1 MQLPENRLKAVFEQ
15 SPLGIQVCSANGDSL
30 WANRAWEQLWDS
42 PRDQLEGSN
51 LLKDPQV
58 KAMGLQTD
66 FERALNGE
74 TVSLPATYFDPG
86 QIGQRGRARW
96 VKTVMYP
103 ITDASGTVQEVVIT
117 HEDVTERRQAEEALR
132 ERTEQLTSI
141 YDTVADVIFDLEVGN
156 DGQFRFVSVNQAFL
170 ATTGL
175 TIDQVVGKRVEEVIP
190 EPSLSMVLEKYRE
203 AIGKKKVVRWEETS
217 DFATGRLTGEV
228 SIAPLFNSAG
238 QCTHLIGGVHDI
250 TERKRSEANIRQYAD
265 IVENMQIGLYV
276 FHLEDPNDD
285 RSLRLVS
292 ANSAAL
298 EFSGTTSEEVIGK
311 TLDEGFPDLR
321 EQGIPQKYAEVI
333 RTQKAVELEVVYYDD
348 SQSLDTAFA
357 VKAFPLSNNHL
368 GVAFES
374 ITERRRTEH
383 ELNRRAHEF
392 AALHEITKDLSSEL
406 DVAKL
411 LETIVARTNIL
422 LGSSGGFIYLYDS
435 VQDELVLTNA
445 TEIGVPIGTRLKI
458 GEGMAGKVA
467 ATRQSLIIDDYQAW
481 QGKAEAFQD
490 LPFHSIVEVPMIY
503 GGELV
508 GILGVEIY
516 DDPTRKFDENDARL
530 LSLFAG
536 YAAIAVRNARLLNET
551 NIHSRNLTLLYEA
564 GLALNRELNPRSQVR
579 AFFEIILRGLKA
591 ENAVFFRY
599 NEVSGDLHFES
610 GVGGNLDLEGLKQ
623 VRFPVGEAR
632 GLVGWVAKNRQPLYV
647 ADVQTDPR
655 WIKMGP
661 ELRSVLWT
669 PVEFENRLLGVL
681 TVASMEVNAFSKQD
695 EQLLDLFANQISI
708 SMENARLFDVLRDEL
723 LERRQVEQSL
733 RESEQRFRN
742 LFENSP
748 LAIWEEDFSEVKTL
762 LEDLKREGVADLDA
776 YLGEHPEVI
785 SECLRLVKV
794 LDVNQAALKLY
805 EARNKLELLGN
816 LDKTFPTD
824 SLPGFKNELLLIAK
838 GTLEY
843 QSESTVYSLLGN
855 RRIVSLNW
863 AVVPGNE
870 QSYSKVLVSLI
881 DVTERKQAEEKL
893 RQSEKRF
900 RALIENSSEEVSL
913 LAADGSL
920 LYESP
925 SVNPTLG
932 YAPGEFLG
940 QNLFQLVHPDDI
952 ERVQTLFTG
961 LAQKPGSNLRDQFR
975 LRHNSGEWRWV
986 EAVGAN
992 LLNEPAVQA
1001 IVVNYH
1007 DITER
1012 REAEEKLRDSEEKLR
1027 NIIKHSSSMFYTH
1040 TPDHVLTYVSPQSRE
1055 ILDCEPEEAQIRWQ
1069 EFLSDN
1075 PANRQGVET
1084 TERAIRTRERQPTYE
1099 LELVTRL
1106 GRKIWVQVDESPV
1119 VSNGKTI
1126 AVVGSLTDI
1135 TARRQAENALQTSE
1149 QRYRALFEES
1159 PVSIWEEDFSQV
1171 REYFEELRTRGVTDF
1186 RNYFEEHPEAVLE
1199 CIRLVQV
1206 VDVNRATLALM
1217 QVKDKSELLTAL
1229 SESLSEDA
1237 LPTVATEL
1245 VSLAEGNLS
1254 YESDEIFRNRLGE
1267 KRHVFFRL
1275 TVAPGYEETLGRV
1288 FVSIVDVTERRRT
1301 ERALRESEQRYS
1313 LATKATNDV
1322 IWEWNLETN
1331 ELIWNENAFSVFGYQ
1346 PEEVYPHEKWWEE
1359 LMHPQDRERVLA
1371 KLDASLAS
1379 GDSIWSDEYRFLR
1392 RDGLYADIVDRGYV
1406 ERDAQGKGLRMI
1418 GAMSDITLRRRAEV
1432 AVEESEQRYRG
1443 VFENTPVAI
1452 WEEDFSEVKRYVDA
1466 LKQDGIADLRAYFR
1480 GNPAALRECMDL
1492 IRVLDVNSTAV
1503 EMYEANGKEDL
1514 IQSSMSEPGT
1524 GEFEHNPEDFAAIAE
1539 GVTHFTWEGE
1549 DKTLKGKPIIV
1560 NLTWSVMPGHEA
1572 DYSKV
1577 LVTTVDITERRR
1589 AETALR
1595 HSQEQLLSLIEQ
1607 APISIA
1613 LLDREMRY
1621 IVTSH
1626 RWVKEFGRGFD
1637 NLVGRGHYEI
1647 NPDLPDHWK
1656 EVHRRGLAG
1665 ETLNNDSDRWVQSD
1679 GAEQWLRWAV
1689 LPWRDVQGEIGG
1701 IIISAEDITARIQ
1714 AETRLRESQLRLS
1727 LFFNQ
1732 SLDGFFFSMLEQPI
1746 EWNDTADK
1754 EKLIDYVLEHQ
1765 RITEA
1770 NDAMIAQYGATRD
1783 TFIGRTPS
1791 RFFAHDPEQA
1801 RRFRRKLFDAGRLHI
1816 ETQERKDDGTPVWI
1830 EGDYVCMYDSQGR
1843 ITGMFGI
1850 QRDITERKLTENQLR
1865 ESEERFHQ
1873 LSDNIEEVF
1882 WITDPVRNHDL
1893 YLSPAYEKVWGR
1905 PAKDQLQN
1913 TRLFIET
1920 VLPEDR
1926 PFVKEMLARQVG
1938 GEKTAMEYR
1947 IMRPDGSIR
1956 WIGDRAFPIFDE
1968 SRKVRLVTGIAA
1980 DITERKQAETE
1991 TLRHLA
1997 ELQALYENGLAVG
2010 RLLSPREIGERVI
2023 QTFTQYL
2030 SWHHVAIRLRKG
2042 ESDELEVVAF
2052 NVPHLKEEERRDVEQ
2067 NFTARI
2073 NKVGQGMSGWVVQT
2087 GEPIRTGRVKEYPQ
2101 YVNTYEAI
2109 ESGMYMP
2116 LKVGDQIIGSIS
2128 VESEL
2133 PDAFTEQDERL
2144 LATLASQAAVAFENA
2159 RLYQAIQQ
2167 ELSERIR
2174 AEEMLEQERNSL
2186 AKRVEERTAELR
2198 AANSNLARALRVKDE
2213 FLANMS
2219 HELRTPLNAILG
2231 LSESLGEQ
2239 VAGPL
2244 NEKQGKYVQTITESG
2259 HHLLALINDILDLAK
2274 IEAGQVTLDIAKV
2287 DVHSLCESS
2296 LRMVR
2301 QLAQQK
2307 DQNISL
2313 EIDEKVHLIWGDER
2327 RLKQMI
2333 VNLLSNAVKFTPEG
2347 GNAGLEVNGDE
2358 DENRVLITVWDSGIG
2373 IVDQDISKLFQ
2384 PFVQL
2389 STGLARETTGT
2400 GLGLALVAQ
2409 MARLHGGGVSV
2420 SSLPGEGSRFT
2431 LVLPWEPA
2439 LAVDTVER
2447 MKVTGKFRAIRN
2459 LAEHERRTILLI
2471 EDTAEVV
2478 MMVRDYLES
2487 TGFNVA
2493 TAGDGLEGLAQAK
2506 RVRPDLILMDL
2517 QMPRMDGFE
2526 TTRNLRSDP
2535 DFKTTPII
2543 ALTALA
2549 MQGDRERCLAAGMDE
2564 YITKPVNLRALV
2576 KIIEAC
2582 LTSNDG

>member
-1 MQLPENRLKAVFEQ
+1 
-15 SPLGIQVCSANGDSL
+15 
-30 WANRAWEQLWDS
+30 
-42 PRDQLEGSN
+42 
-51 LLKDPQV
+51 
-58 KAMGLQTD
+58 MGLLND
-66 FERALNGE
+66 FERTLKGE
-74 TVSLPATYFDPG
+74 SVSVPPMYFDPG
-86 QIGQRGRARW
+86 LIGKSGRPRW
-96 VKTVMYP
+96 VKAVMYP
-103 ITDASGTVQEVVIT
+103 LKDASGKVQEVVIT
-117 HEDVTERRQAEEALR
+117 HEDLTEYKQAEEELR
-132 ERTEQLTSI
+132 ERTEQLTTI
-141 YDTVADVIFDLEVGN
+141 YNTVADIIFNLEVTK
-156 DGQFRFVSVNQAFL
+156 DGEFRFVSVNQAFL
-170 ATTGL
+170 TTTGL
-175 TIDQVVGKRVEEVIP
+175 SEDQVVGKRVEEVIP
-190 EPSLSMVLEKYRE
+190 EPSRTMVLEKYRE
-203 AIGKKKVVRWEETS
+203 AIREKKVIRWEETS
-217 DFATGRLTGEV
+217 DYPTGRLTGEV
-228 SIAPLFNSAG
+228 SIAPLFNNDG

-250 TERKRSEANIRQYAD
+250 TERIQAEANIRQYGD

-285 RSLRLVS
+285 RTLRLVS
-292 ANSAAL
+292 ANPAAL
-298 EFSGTTSEEVIGK
+298 ELSGASREEVLGK

-321 EQGIPQKYAEVI
+321 EKGIPQRYADVV
-333 RTQKAVELEVVYYDD
+333 RTQKAAELEVVYFDD
-348 SQSLDTAFA
+348 ANNVDTAFA
-357 VKAFPLSNNHL
+357 VKAFPLSDNHL

-374 ITERRRTEH
+374 ITDRRQAEY
-383 ELNRRAHEF
+383 ELNRRANEF

-406 DVAKL
+406 EVEKL
-411 LETIVARTNIL
+411 LETIVERTNIL
-422 LGSSGGFIYLYDS
+422 LASSGGFVYLYDPARA
-435 VQDELVLTNA
+435 DLVLTKS
-445 TEIGVPIGTRLKI
+445 TQRGLPIGTRLKI

-467 ATRQSLIIDDYQAW
+467 ATRQPMIIDDDQSW
-481 QGKAEAFQD
+481 EGKAEASRD
-490 LPFHSIVEVPMIY
+490 LPFHSIVGVPMIY

-508 GILGVEIY
+508 GVLGVEIF
-516 DDPTRKFDENDARL
+516 DSVKRKFNDGDVRL

-551 NIHSRNLTLLYEA
+551 NVNARNLTLLYEA
-564 GLALNRELNPRSQVR
+564 GLALNRELDPRSQVR
-579 AFFEIILRGLKA
+579 AFFEIIVRGLKA

-599 NEVSGDLHFES
+599 NEVAGDLHFES

-623 VRFPVGEAR
+623 VRFPLGEAR
-632 GLVGWVAKNRQPLYV
+632 GFVGWVGKSRQPLYV

-661 ELRSVLWT
+661 KLRAVRWT

-748 LAIWEEDFSEVKTL
+748 LAIWEEDFSQVKTL
-762 LEDLKREGVADLDA
+762 LEDLKRENGADLDA

-794 LDVNQAALKLY
+794 LDVNQAALRLY
-805 EARNKLELLGN
+805 EARNKFELLGN
-816 LDKTFPTD
+816 LDKTFPQE
-824 SLPGFKNELLLIAK
+824 SLLGFKDELLAIAN
-838 GTLEY
+838 GGLEFRS
-843 QSESTVYSLLGN
+843 QSTVHSLLGN
-855 RRIVSLNW
+855 RRIVSVYW
-863 AVVPGNE
+863 TVAPGNE

-881 DVTERKQAEEKL
+881 DITERKQAEERL
-893 RQSEKRF
+893 LDSEKRF

-925 SVNPTLG
+925 TVNPTLG

-940 QNLFQLVHPDDI
+940 QNLFQLVHPDDF
-952 ERVQTLFTG
+952 ERVQGLFSR
-961 LAQKPGSNLRDQFR
+961 LVKEAGSNLRDQFR
-975 LRHNSGEWRWV
+975 LRHRNGEWRWV
-986 EAVGAN
+986 EAVGTN

-1012 REAEEKLRDSEEKLR
+1012 RIAEEKLRDSEEKLR
-1027 NIIKHSSSMFYTH
+1027 NIIRHSSSMFYTH
-1040 TPDHVLTYVSPQSRE
+1040 TPEHVLIYVSPQSRE
-1055 ILDCEPEEAQIRWQ
+1055 ILDCEPEEAQIHWQ
-1069 EFLSDN
+1069 EFLSDH
-1075 PANRQGVET
+1075 PANRNGVQA
-1084 TERAIRTRERQPTYE
+1084 TERAIRTGERQPPYE
-1099 LELVTRL
+1099 LELLTRK

-1119 VSNGKTI
+1119 VRDGKTI
-1126 AVVGSLTDI
+1126 AIVGSLTDI

-1171 REYFEELRTRGVTDF
+1171 KEFFDQLRSSGVSDF
-1186 RNYFEEHPEAVLE
+1186 RTYFEEHPDAVLE
-1199 CIRLVQV
+1199 CLRRVQV
-1206 VDVNRATLALM
+1206 VDVNRATLSLM
-1217 QVKDKSELLTAL
+1217 QVQDKSELLTAL
-1229 SESLSEDA
+1229 SESLSVDA
-1237 LPTVATEL
+1237 LPTVAAEF
-1245 VSLAEGNLS
+1245 VSLAEGNVS

-1267 KRHVFFRL
+1267 KRHVLFKL
-1275 TVAPGYEETLGRV
+1275 TVAPGYEESLGRV
-1288 FVSIVDVTERRRT
+1288 FVSIVDVTERRHA
-1301 ERALRESEQRYS
+1301 EQALRESEQRYS

-1331 ELIWNENAFSVFGYQ
+1331 ELVWNENAYSVFGYL
-1346 PEEVYPHEKWWEE
+1346 PEEVFPYEKWWED

-1371 KLDASLAS
+1371 KLDASLTS

-1392 RDGLYADIVDRGYV
+1392 RDGSYAYIVDRGYV
-1406 ERDAQGKGLRMI
+1406 ERDAEGKGLRMI
-1418 GAMSDITLRRRAEV
+1418 GAMSDITLRKQAEM
-1432 AVEESEQRYRG
+1432 AVEDSERRYRG

-1452 WEEDFSEVKRYVDA
+1452 WEEDFSEVKRYVES
-1466 LKQDGIADLRAYFR
+1466 LKRDGISDLTAYFHA
-1480 GNPAALRECMDL
+1480 NPAALRECMDL
-1492 IRVLDVNSTAV
+1492 IRVVDVNKTAV
-1503 EMYEANGKEDL
+1503 EMYEAVDKAEL
-1514 IQSSMSEPGT
+1514 IQSAMGEPSK
-1524 GEFEHNPEDFAAIAE
+1524 GEFEHNPEDFAAIAQ

-1549 DKTLKGKPIIV
+1549 DETLKGKPIII
-1560 NLTWSVMPGHEA
+1560 NLMWSVVPGHES

-1577 LVTTVDITERRR
+1577 LVTTIDITERRR

-1626 RWVKEFGRGFD
+1626 RWLEEFGRGFD

-1647 NPDLPDHWK
+1647 NPDLPEYWK

-1665 ETLNNDSDRWVQSD
+1665 ETLNNDSDRWVKSD
-1679 GAEQWLRWAV
+1679 GTEQWLRWAV

-1701 IIISAEDITARIQ
+1701 IIISTEDITARIQ
-1714 AETRLRESQLRLS
+1714 AETQLRESQLRLS

-1732 SLDGFFFSMLEQPI
+1732 SLDGFFFSMLAEPI

-1754 EKLIDYVLEHQ
+1754 EKLIDYALEHQ
-1765 RITEA
+1765 HITEA
-1770 NDAMIAQYGATRD
+1770 NDAMIAQYGATRES
-1783 TFIGRTPS
+1783 FIGRTPS

-1801 RRFRRKLFDAGRLHI
+1801 RRFRRRLFDAGRLHI

-1830 EGDYVCMYDSQGR
+1830 EGDYVCMYDSQAR

-1850 QRDITERKLTENQLR
+1850 QRDITERKQTENQLR
-1865 ESEERFHQ
+1865 ESQERFRQ

-1882 WITDPVRNHDL
+1882 WITDPVSRKDL
-1893 YLSPAYEKVWGR
+1893 YLSTAYEKVWGR
-1905 PAKDQLQN
+1905 PAKEQLQN

-1956 WIGDRAFPIFDE
+1956 WIWDRAFPIFDE

-1980 DITERKQAETE
+1980 DITERKQAEAE

-2010 RLLSPREIGERVI
+2010 RLLSPHEIGERVI

-2030 SWHHVAIRLRKG
+2030 SWHHVTIRLRKG
-2042 ESDELEVVAF
+2042 ESDDLELVAF
-2052 NVPHLKEEERRDVEQ
+2052 NVPHLEEAKKDVEQ

-2087 GEPIRTGRVKEYPQ
+2087 GKPIRTGKVQEYPQ
-2101 YVNTYEAI
+2101 YVDTYEAI
-2109 ESGMYMP
+2109 QSGMYMP

-2133 PDAFTEQDERL
+2133 PDAFTQQDERL

-2167 ELSERIR
+2167 ELSERMR
-2174 AEEMLEQERNSL
+2174 AETMLEQERNSL
-2186 AKRVEERTAELR
+2186 ARRVEERTAELS

-2219 HELRTPLNAILG
+2219 HELRTPLNSILG

-2244 NEKQGKYVQTITESG
+2244 NEKQRKYVQTITESG

-2287 DVHSLCESS
+2287 DVHLLCESS
-2296 LRMVR
+2296 LRMVK
-2301 QLAQQK
+2301 QLARKKNQE
-2307 DQNISL
+2307 ISL
-2313 EIDEKVHLIWGDER
+2313 EIDEKFHLIWGDER

-2347 GNAGLEVNGDE
+2347 GKVGLEVHGDE
-2358 DENRVLITVWDSGIG
+2358 DENRVLITVWDNGIG
-2373 IVDQDISKLFQ
+2373 IAEEDISKLFQ

-2439 LAVDTVER
+2439 LALDTVER
-2447 MKVTGKFRAIRN
+2447 MKITGKFRAIRN
-2459 LAEHERRTILLI
+2459 LAEHERRTLLLI
-2471 EDTAEVV
+2471 EDTPEVV
-2478 MMVRDYLES
+2478 MMVRDYLEAS
-2487 TGFNVA
+2487 GFIVA
-2493 TAGDGLEGLAQAK
+2493 TAADGLEGFAQAK

-2526 TTRNLRSDP
+2526 ATRRLRKEP
-2535 DFKTTPII
+2535 EFANTPII

-2564 YITKPVNLRALV
+2564 YITKPVNLKALV

-2582 LTSNDG
+2582 LTGNEGKLNTEKSS